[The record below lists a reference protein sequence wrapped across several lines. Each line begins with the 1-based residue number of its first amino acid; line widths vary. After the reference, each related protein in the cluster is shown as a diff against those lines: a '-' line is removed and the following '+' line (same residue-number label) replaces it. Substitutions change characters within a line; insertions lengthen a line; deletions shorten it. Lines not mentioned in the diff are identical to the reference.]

1 MHHIHGSLQLDKLYE
16 QILKKSFKIVNF
28 FDFKFLFF
36 KTVLSREKKI
46 TSVEC
51 VRVVIDRIREIDS
64 ILTCVVDSR
73 YQDAIRYLLTL
84 FHQKFVTF
92 KMWNFFYF
100 VSTFS
105 SWKLTLLRIIK
116 INLFSINL
124 ICNNSPKIYDIR
136 NNDIKKHFCKISA
149 NNKDFCN
156 FLSSVNNF

>member
-84 FHQKFVTF
+84 FHHKFVTF
-92 KMWNFFYF
+92 KMWDFFILY
-100 VSTFS
+100 
-105 SWKLTLLRIIK
+105 R
-116 INLFSINL
+116 LFHRKN
-124 ICNNSPKIYDIR
+124 
-136 NNDIKKHFCKISA
+136 
-149 NNKDFCN
+149 
-156 FLSSVNNF
+156 